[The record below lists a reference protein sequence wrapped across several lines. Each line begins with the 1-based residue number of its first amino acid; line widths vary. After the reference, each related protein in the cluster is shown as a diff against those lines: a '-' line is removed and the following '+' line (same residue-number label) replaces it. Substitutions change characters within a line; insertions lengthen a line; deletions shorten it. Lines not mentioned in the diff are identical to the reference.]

1 MEVSDKKVK
10 EITRKI
16 MVSRMRLLVNNG
28 FYGLLLMHM
37 KISLSEDYETAWTD
51 CNDRIFFNPK
61 FVDSLSDRELDYAL
75 MHQVIHASLRH
86 SNRRGDYKENLFDEA
101 ADIVVN
107 SNILLSN
114 SGNEG
119 SIELRDYGGVQPHT
133 APDGTEGY
141 NFSVEELYR
150 LLEVMVPD
158 SAENSEDNSEESDD
172 CDGNGNTS
180 DCSKS
185 TGNASN
191 DDSAETDSNKVDKR
205 NGKSKSAGNNN
216 KLQKSDT
223 GWDIHVNAE
232 NESEDDKEENK
243 QKWENNIRRA
253 CEAISI
259 RDPNKQRG
267 LIPMFAERIMNE
279 FTKPQTDWRQLLT
292 EFVQDEINDYSF
304 TPPDRRMDDSPF
316 FLPDYNERDYKPGK
330 ILFMIDTSG
339 SMSNSEITE
348 CYSEVKGA
356 VDQFDGK
363 LEGLLGFF
371 DAVVID
377 PIPFEDEE
385 ELLIIR
391 PKGGGGTSF
400 KVIFD
405 YIQDEMIDDLPQS
418 VVILTDGYAPWPA
431 EDAAMG
437 IPVLW
442 IINNEKVTPPW
453 GVVARIGT
461 E

>member
-1 MEVSDKKVK
+1 MEVSNKKIK

-16 MVSRMRLLVNNG
+16 MISRMRLLGNNG

-51 CNDRIFFNPK
+51 CKERIFFNPE

-75 MHQVIHASLRH
+75 MHQVVHASLRH
-86 SNRRGDYKENLFDEA
+86 SSRRGDYREDLFDQA

-114 SGNEG
+114 GGNEQA
-119 SIELRDYGGVQPHT
+119 IELRSYGGIQPHT

-141 NFSVEELYR
+141 KHSVEELYR
-150 LLEVMVPD
+150 MIEVLVPD
-158 SAENSEDNSEESDD
+158 NADSNDEESSNGEKGEGESDSSDNSDNSGGSNSDSMD
-172 CDGNGNTS
+172 SGADSTNKKKVKR
-180 DCSKS
+180 KS
-185 TGNASN
+185 TGNNNS
-191 DDSAETDSNKVDKR
+191 KDK
-205 NGKSKSAGNNN
+205 KE
-216 KLQKSDT
+216 
-223 GWDIHVNAE
+223 GWDKHINDE
-232 NESEDDKEENK
+232 NQSEDEKEENR
-243 QKWENNIRRA
+243 QKWEANIRKA

-259 RDPNKQRG
+259 RDPKKQRG
-267 LIPMFAERIMNE
+267 LIPKFAERIMDE
-279 FTKPQTDWRQLLT
+279 FTKPQTDWRQLLN

-356 VDQFDGK
+356 VDQFNGK

-371 DAVVID
+371 DAVVIN